1 MTEGSLHY
9 KDGVENNPWPKDV
22 TASRTFRTL
31 PAGKGAYNYRSKVL
45 MGMAQTRVLNEPPST
60 TPKDAVTFSLPS
72 ITKPDT
78 PEGIMMLSV
87 LEMQSLLRSVPAAA
101 IAMPVYAAY

>member
-72 ITKPDT
+72 ITKPNRLWIICVGATCDDLKEFQT
-78 PEGIMMLSV
+78 S
-87 LEMQSLLRSVPAAA
+87 
-101 IAMPVYAAY
+101 